1 MNSPM
6 IATTTTA
13 AASRHGCLRRT
24 TAYVAEPETAW
35 VSAETGAM
43 PVVTGVPPAAGRSR
57 LCRTL
62 WQPLVDGGL
71 RQPLALQPERLQDL
85 GVLAVVDQLV
95 DGEDD
100 DVLELLAEGAVLE
113 HDAVVGRE
121 VGGADPHELAGCRE
135 HQAVDDLG
143 SGDRDLRAPL
153 THLEHLL
160 GDPGECHEAEPGP
173 APADCL
179 ERCVQV
185 CLEEGRRLTGHGVP
199 AELRGLLVRAR
210 LALRDEQLRARL
222 EVVREREVAP
232 AGRRVE
238 DARP

>member
-35 VSAETGAM
+35 VSAATGAM

-85 GVLAVVDQLV
+85 GVLAVLDQLV

-121 VGGADPHELAGCRE
+121 VGGPIRTNL
-135 HQAVDDLG
+135 
-143 SGDRDLRAPL
+143 
-153 THLEHLL
+153 
-160 GDPGECHEAEPGP
+160 PGVVSIKLSTISGP
-173 APADCL
+173 ATATC
-179 ERCVQV
+179 
-185 CLEEGRRLTGHGVP
+185 
-199 AELRGLLVRAR
+199 AR
-210 LALRDEQLRARL
+210 PSLISSTP
-222 EVVREREVAP
+222 VGGP
-232 AGRRVE
+232 RRVS
-238 DARP
+238 RS

>member
-85 GVLAVVDQLV
+85 GVLAVLDQLV

-153 THLEHLL
+153 THLEHPCWGTPESVTKLS
-160 GDPGECHEAEPGP
+160 PGP
-173 APADCL
+173 LPQIVLNAAFRFVLKRVAVSPATVCPQSCEGFL
-179 ERCVQV
+179 YVLASLFGMNNCVPV
-185 CLEEGRRLTGHGVP
+185 LK
-199 AELRGLLVRAR
+199 
-210 LALRDEQLRARL
+210 
-222 EVVREREVAP
+222 
-232 AGRRVE
+232 
-238 DARP
+238 